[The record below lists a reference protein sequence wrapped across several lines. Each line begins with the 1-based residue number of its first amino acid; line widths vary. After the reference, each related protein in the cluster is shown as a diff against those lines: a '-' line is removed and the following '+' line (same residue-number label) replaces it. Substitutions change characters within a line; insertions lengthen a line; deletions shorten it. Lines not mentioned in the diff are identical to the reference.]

1 MAEKSGFFNARLVDG
16 EYDRKYSANDYSD
29 NLAVVI
35 GTGVLRSNIDDLKV
49 TSRGMLVTVA
59 AGRAWINGHYY
70 HNNSAMTLAAVPA
83 ASGGNRYDR
92 VVLRMDKQLNA
103 RNVSVVYLQG
113 TASNDPQKPALTRND
128 NVYDICLADVYVA
141 SGSSNVVVYD
151 TRQDRDVCG
160 WVYSTSGD
168 DSFFTS
174 LDNDFWEWFDQV
186 KDTLSSA
193 TILKRYTFER
203 TLSSAT
209 NQVSFTASQYDP
221 DTCFIEVFV
230 NGMYETDYTV
240 ASNSLTITFTNTLK
254 AGTEVV
260 VNLYKNIDGTG
271 INSVLDDIEELQ
283 NAVASMD
290 GTSKFTYKLTG
301 TNDNISLSQIAQA
314 ILNGSYTASQCTE
327 AAAAFLDNLGSAF
340 FENLNDDA
348 QVTIYVEGQNL
359 TATTPFEGA
368 GTSAS
373 RYRWFSL
380 GQMTSTERKVTFDFA
395 NCQNISIVPSANTGN
410 IIFYGDDLHIKNAR
424 VSVFTT
430 AASCAIDMISSSHQT
445 GTISVE
451 DCEFSVLTT
460 GKVTLGENGT
470 FINCRATLRSSAN
483 HALAF
488 VPKSASLIRIIGGTF
503 FTYIKASGM
512 TAAIIYVYANE
523 VDAVVLAQNISCPT
537 VALSGYSQQ
546 YLSTAFAGKVYI
558 SGVISTQTTQGNYN
572 EVVGQI
578 WKSKN

>member
-1 MAEKSGFFNARLVDG
+1 MAENSGFFNARLVNG
-16 EYDRKYSANDYSD
+16 EYDRKYSANDYTD

-35 GTGVLRSNIDDLKV
+35 STGVLRSTADDLKV
-49 TSRGMLVTVA
+49 TAAGMLVTVG

-70 HNNSAMTLAAVPA
+70 HNSAAMTLAAVPA
-83 ASGGNRYDR
+83 AVGGSRYDR
-92 VVLRMDKQLNA
+92 VVLRMDRQINS

-113 TASNDPQKPALTRND
+113 TASNSPTKPAMTRTD
-128 NVYDICLADVYVA
+128 DVYDICLADIYVA

-151 TRQDRDVCG
+151 TRADADVCG

-174 LDNDFWEWFDQV
+174 LDNDFWEWFNGV
-186 KDTLSSA
+186 RDTLASA
-193 TILKRYTFER
+193 TLLKRYTYTR
-203 TLSSAT
+203 TLSAAS
-209 NQVSFTASQYDP
+209 NQISFSSPQYNA
-221 DTCFIEVFV
+221 DTCFVEVFV
-230 NGMYETDYTV
+230 NGLYDTNYTV
-240 ASNSLTITFTNTLK
+240 ATNQLTITFTNTLK
-254 AGTEVV
+254 AGTEIV
-260 VNLYKNIDGTG
+260 VNVYKNIDGTG

-283 NAVASMD
+283 NAVAALDSI
-290 GTSKFTYKLTG
+290 SKFTYKLTG
-301 TNDNISLSQIAQA
+301 EDDNISLSQIAQA
-314 ILNGSYTASQCTE
+314 ILNGEYTASSCTT
-327 AAAAFLDNLGSAF
+327 AAAAFLDNLGAAF
-340 FENLNDDA
+340 FENLNNDA

-359 TATTPFEGA
+359 TADTPFEGA
-368 GTSAS
+368 GTSLS

-380 GQMTSTERKVTFDFA
+380 GQMVSTDRKITFDFA
-395 NCQNISIVPSANTGN
+395 DCQNISIVPSANTGN

-430 AASCAIDMISSSHQT
+430 AASCAIDVFSSSHQT
-445 GTISVE
+445 GTIGVE
-451 DCEFSVLTT
+451 DCEVSVLTT
-460 GKVTLGENGT
+460 GKVTFAENGT
-470 FINCRATLRSSAN
+470 FINCRVKIRSSAN

-488 VPKSASLIRIIGGTF
+488 VPKSASLIRIFGGTY

-512 TAAIIYVYANE
+512 TASVIYVYSNE
-523 VDAVVLAQNISCPT
+523 IDAVVYAQNISCPT

-558 SGVISTQTTQGNYN
+558 NGVISTQTTQGTYN

>member
-1 MAEKSGFFNARLVDG
+1 
-16 EYDRKYSANDYSD
+16 
-29 NLAVVI
+29 
-35 GTGVLRSNIDDLKV
+35 
-49 TSRGMLVTVA
+49 
-59 AGRAWINGHYY
+59 
-70 HNNSAMTLAAVPA
+70 
-83 ASGGNRYDR
+83 
-92 VVLRMDKQLNA
+92 
-103 RNVSVVYLQG
+103 
-113 TASNDPQKPALTRND
+113 
-128 NVYDICLADVYVA
+128 
-141 SGSSNVVVYD
+141 
-151 TRQDRDVCG
+151 
-160 WVYSTSGD
+160 
-168 DSFFTS
+168 
-174 LDNDFWEWFDQV
+174 
-186 KDTLSSA
+186 
-193 TILKRYTFER
+193 
-203 TLSSAT
+203 
-209 NQVSFTASQYDP
+209 
-221 DTCFIEVFV
+221 
-230 NGMYETDYTV
+230 MYETDYTV